1 MRFLDHAPTF
11 LFFTGKGGV
20 GKTSLSCATA
30 IRLARQGKQVLL
42 VSTDPAS
49 NVGQVFSQ
57 TIGNSITVIANVAGL
72 SALEIDPQLAAQEYR
87 ERIVGPVRGLLP
99 DSAVKSIEEQL
110 SGACTTEIA
119 AFDEFTALLTDAA
132 LIAAY
137 DHILFDTAPTGHT
150 IRLLQLP
157 GAWSSFIEANPG
169 GASCLGPLSG
179 LEKQRQQYADAV
191 KALSD
196 SDHTRLILVSR
207 AQKTTLDEVARTHQE
222 LAAIGL
228 SRQYLVINGVL
239 PKREAR
245 HDALAAAIYRHERE
259 AIVAMPA
266 VLRDLPIDYLPLK
279 AANLVGVEALSS
291 LFSDRDEAIPVAA
304 RTVADLMD
312 LPRLSTLVDEIAK
325 TGHGLVL
332 MMGKGGVGKTT
343 LAAAVAVALAKRGL
357 PVHLTTS
364 DPAAHL
370 TDTLSGTLDN
380 LDVSRID
387 PHAEI
392 ARYREHVLDTKGKD
406 LDAQGRA
413 MLEEDLRSPCTEE
426 IAVFQAFSRV
436 IHEAGKKFVV
446 MDTAPTGHTL
456 LLLDATG
463 AFHREAARHIDP
475 HLHHTTP
482 MMRLQD
488 PERTKV
494 MIVTLAETTPV
505 LEAAGLQEELRRA
518 GIEPW
523 AWLINNSLSAT
534 STSSRLLKQRAAFEL
549 AQIEA
554 VRTSHAKRVVLV
566 PMQIDEPVG
575 IERLLKLIGPQD
587 ALPPR
592 SIERGTDSTSMNA
605 GGPGALVCTACC

>member
-72 SALEIDPQLAAQEYR
+72 SALEIDPQLAAQQYR

-137 DHILFDTAPTGHT
+137 DHIIFDTAPTGHT

-196 SDHTRLILVSR
+196 PDHTRLILVSR

-239 PKREAR
+239 PEREAL
-245 HDALAAAIYRHERE
+245 HDALAAAIYRHEQE

-279 AANLVGVEALSS
+279 AADLVGVEALSS
-291 LFSDRDEAIPVAA
+291 LFSDRDEVIPVAA
-304 RTVADLMD
+304 STVADLMD
-312 LPRLSTLVDEIAK
+312 LPRLSTLVGEIAK
-325 TGHGLVL
+325 TGHGLVM

-426 IAVFQAFSRV
+426 IAVFQAFSR
-436 IHEAGKKFVV
+436 IIREAGKKFVV

-456 LLLDATG
+456 LMLDATG

-475 HLHHTTP
+475 HLYHTTP

-488 PERTKV
+488 PECTKV

-534 STSSRLLKQRAAFEL
+534 TTSSRLLKQRASFEL

-554 VRTSHAKRVVLV
+554 VRTCHAKRVALV
-566 PMQIDEPVG
+566 PMQTEAPVG
-575 IERLLKLIGPQD
+575 IDRLL
-587 ALPPR
+587 
-592 SIERGTDSTSMNA
+592 
-605 GGPGALVCTACC
+605 ALVEPQCAQDFADATRTV